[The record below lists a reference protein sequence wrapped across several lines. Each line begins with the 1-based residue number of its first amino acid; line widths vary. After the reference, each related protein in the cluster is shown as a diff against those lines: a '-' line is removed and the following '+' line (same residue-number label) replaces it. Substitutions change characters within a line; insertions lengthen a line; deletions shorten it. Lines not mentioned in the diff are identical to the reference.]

1 MPRPKDSKNKS
12 KKVNVVNFIDEI
24 AAKNNERDSI
34 SAEIKTIEENIAA
47 LKESLK
53 EKKAALKNVDKEIA
67 KLEKQQTVY
76 EAAQAEA
83 AKRSELDS
91 VLNKLLADGMSAS
104 EILEKLK

>member
-1 MPRPKDSKNKS
+1 MPRPKGSKNKS
-12 KKVNVVNFIDEI
+12 KKVKVINFIDEI

-34 SAEIKTIEENIAA
+34 SAEIKTIEENIAT

-53 EKKAALKNVDKEIA
+53 EKKAALKAVDKEIA
-67 KLEKQQTVY
+67 KLEKQHAVY

-83 AKRSELDS
+83 SKRSELDS

>member
-1 MPRPKDSKNKS
+1 MPRPKGSKNKS
-12 KKVNVVNFIDEI
+12 KMVNVINFADDI

-34 SAEIKTIEENIAA
+34 SAEIKTIEENIAT

-53 EKKAALKNVDKEIA
+53 EKKAALKSVDKEIA
-67 KLEKQQTVY
+67 KLEKQQAVY

-91 VLNKLLADGMSAS
+91 VLNKLLADGVSAS